1 MVNSLRYKKKNYF
14 LINISLFPRSLI
26 QIDGREYFICQT
38 NTAALLNI
46 PEAIPWGMDEDDL
59 EGNPVL
65 VLVRLKE

>member
-14 LINISLFPRSLI
+14 LI